1 MIKNVKIKMFLT
13 NTVFR
18 GLSAINQIV
27 PKNQNLVLLY
37 SNMGFRDNVAY
48 IYDYMISEKYNE
60 KYQII
65 RSQNESYGGVIPT
78 NVKIVSNVRAIKY
91 YLRAG
96 HVFYAFGKLP
106 IYPAKNQ
113 KVVQMW
119 HGSPFKGGDIREKKE
134 SMHKSEKS
142 YYTNVLSASPIF
154 VERWMEEF
162 NCNKDNI
169 SICGHPRT
177 DVMLKPYTKSELGIT
192 EKKMILWMPTF
203 RKSKILGYND
213 VENNDSLVPILKG
226 IEDFTALNE
235 FLKKRSC
242 RIIIKLHPMQDV
254 ENYKNL
260 ELTNIELLSQ
270 NLFISRGYDLYRLI
284 SSADALITDYSSVFY
299 DFMLMDRPIGFTEDD
314 FEEYK
319 DGRGFSVDNPDYFR
333 AGHKM
338 KTLADVENFLQ
349 DVCDDNDIWK
359 EKRGEVNKAS
369 NYYRDF
375 QNCKRALEIGGIMK

>member
-65 RSQNESYGGVIPT
+65 RSQNESYEGVIPT
-78 NVKIVSNVRAIKY
+78 NVKVVSNMRAIKC

-119 HGSPFKGGDIREKKE
+119 HGSPFKGVDKRQLVENANKK
-134 SMHKSEKS
+134 KKS
-142 YYTNVLSASPIF
+142 YYTNAFSTSKIF
-154 VERWMEEF
+154 NEFWCKEFDCGIER
-162 NCNKDNI
+162 I

-177 DVMLKPYTKSELGIT
+177 DVMIKPYSKDDLNLNDLKLI
-192 EKKMILWMPTF
+192 MWMPTF

-213 VENNDSLVPILKG
+213 VDSADDILPVVKN
-226 IEDFTALNE
+226 EDLYRLNE
-235 FLKKRSC
+235 TLKQKKC
-242 RIIIKLHPMQDV
+242 LLWIKLHPMQDLDR
-254 ENYKNL
+254 YKK
-260 ELTNIELLSQ
+260 EDFSNIIIQSSDDFNAMGL
-270 NLFISRGYDLYRLI
+270 DLYRLLA
-284 SSADALITDYSSVFY
+284 SSDALITDYSSVFY
-299 DFMLMDRPIGFTEDD
+299 DFMLMNRPIAFTVDD
-314 FEEYK
+314 YEEYK
-319 DGRGFSVDNPDYFR
+319 DGRGFAVEDPDYYRTGPKIQTIEDLFSFITQVR
-333 AGHKM
+333 NGK
-338 KTLADVENFLQ
+338 DEWQ
-349 DVCDDNDIWK
+349 
-359 EKRGEVNKAS
+359 EKREKVNSEV

-375 QNCKRALEIGGIMK
+375 KNCKRALKIGGVEL